1 MFLTAIF
8 VMFVFGM
15 LMRMRMHG
23 AVWMTVRVFVL
34 DVLVRMHVR
43 DALVLVLVSVVSA
56 VMDCMLIEILFCLRL
71 KSRTASRET
80 AEIPRASPTFHS
92 ESSLQHRHFAR
103 GLRSS
108 ECLMKA
114 AEGSRAHARE
124 NAEVVCRRDTAPYTK
139 AEIARD
145 SGKSA

>member
-1 MFLTAIF
+1 
-8 VMFVFGM
+8 MFVFGM

-43 DALVLVLVSVVSA
+43 DALVLVLVSVGLGGYGLHA
-56 VMDCMLIEILFCLRL
+56 HRNPLLFTTEVANGVARNRGDSPRFADL
-71 KSRTASRET
+71 SFGIVPPASC
-80 AEIPRASPTFHS
+80 
-92 ESSLQHRHFAR
+92 HFAR